1 MHSTSVYDLKLSVLR
16 CTGTKAL
23 ATDHRENPEQ
33 TRNTPGTPPDH
44 PLTPPPPPPRGA
56 RPPPPPPTPELL
68 NYKNGQKNIAKP
80 FKKIINES
88 IKIFHL

>member
-16 CTGTKAL
+16 RTGTKAL

-33 TRNTPGTPPDH
+33 TRNTPGTPPEH
-44 PLTPPPPPPRGA
+44 PPDGPD
-56 RPPPPPPTPELL
+56 PPPPPTPELL

-88 IKIFHL
+88 IKIFYL

>member
-33 TRNTPGTPPDH
+33 TRNTPGTPPEH
-44 PLTPPPPPPRGA
+44 PPDGPDPPPPPPPNSLITKMG
-56 RPPPPPPTPELL
+56 
-68 NYKNGQKNIAKP
+68 
-80 FKKIINES
+80 KKILQN
-88 IKIFHL
+88 HLKKLSMNQ